1 MPEEANSPC
10 RLLSVSNEIEAGSIV
25 NALADYGIEASV
37 TGRFTS
43 GFRAEAPGR
52 LQIVVRR
59 SDLDQA
65 QQALAEIREDQ
76 GKIDWSTIDV
86 GDPEE
91 E

>member
-1 MPEEANSPC
+1 M
-10 RLLSVSNEIEAGSIV
+10 
-25 NALADYGIEASV
+25 